1 MNLSIGTLKTCNEDF
16 LVEEIFDFNLTGDGE
31 HIWLFIEKNG
41 LNTKDIIRALA
52 QYTGLK
58 QRDIGYSGLKD
69 KHAITR
75 QWFSLYYPG
84 KADID
89 FSGFDLANCKIL
101 RISRHN
107 KKLKIGSHKANCFT
121 LVLRDLTLAFPET
134 EPKIKHIAQN
144 GFINLFGEQRFGHD
158 NIQQA
163 RDVIDGKIKLN
174 PKDHGFKDHG
184 FVLSVMRSF
193 LFNAYAQF
201 RQQNHSDQTALIGD
215 IVGFSDG
222 NSVFQ
227 VTTENQREI
236 QQLIESKNLSVA
248 APLIGKKQKLF
259 FSDEA
264 LLQYEQF
271 TQMHGKFIDYLTQHS
286 DMQFRSIYAYAQNL
300 DYTCNTLDNTLT
312 LTFSLGTGAYATS
325 LVQAL
330 SN

>member
-1 MNLSIGTLKTCNEDF
+1 MSQLIGALKTYHEDF
-16 LVEEIFDFNLTGDGE
+16 LVEEIFDFDLTGEGE

-41 LNTKDIIRALA
+41 LNTKDIIRALS

-89 FSGFDLANCKIL
+89 FSEFDVENCNIL

-107 KKLKIGSHKANCFT
+107 KKLKIGSHKANRFT
-121 LVLRDLTLAFPET
+121 LVLRDLTSPFAEI
-134 EPKIKHIAQN
+134 EPKIKHIMQN
-144 GFINLFGEQRFGHD
+144 GFINFFGEQRFGHD
-158 NIQQA
+158 NLQQA
-163 RDVIDGKIKLN
+163 HDVIDGKIKLN
-174 PKDHGFKDHG
+174 PKDHGFL
-184 FVLSVMRSF
+184 LSVMRSF
-193 LFNAYAQF
+193 LFNAYVQF
-201 RQQNHSDQTALIGD
+201 RQQNHTDQIALIGD

-227 VTTENQREI
+227 VTMENQGEI
-236 QQLIESKNLSVA
+236 QQRIESKELSIA
-248 APLIGKKQKLF
+248 APLIGKQQKLF
-259 FSDEA
+259 FSSEA
-264 LLQYEQF
+264 LSQYEQF
-271 TQMHGKFIDYLTQHS
+271 TQTHGKFIDYLAAHS
-286 DMQFRSIYAYAQNL
+286 EMQFRSIYAYPDTL
-300 DYTCNTLDNTLT
+300 KYDYNETDNTLM

-330 SN
+330 SA